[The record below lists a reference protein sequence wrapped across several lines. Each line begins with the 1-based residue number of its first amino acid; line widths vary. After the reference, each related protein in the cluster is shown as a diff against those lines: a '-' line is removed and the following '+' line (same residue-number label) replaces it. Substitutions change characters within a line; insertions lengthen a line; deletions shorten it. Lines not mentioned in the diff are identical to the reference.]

1 MFGKL
6 GSMFGIGE
14 GASTGGTGGPSQPD
28 MQITAEGTQP
38 LSDFG
43 WKKRENKY
51 LGANSISDKENKEQK
66 ELLKKSQLE

>member
-6 GSMFGIGE
+6 GSVFGFGE
-14 GASTGGTGGPSQPD
+14 GASTGGTGGQTQAD

-38 LSDFG
+38 LSDFA

-51 LGANSISDKENKEQK
+51 LGANSISEKENKEQK
-66 ELLKKSQLE
+66 ELSKKSQLE